1 MRFLTL
7 LVLALATSAGAAE
20 TVLPLWPEGVPGKRV
35 ELSKSTLDK
44 IGPKGSTAG
53 HETFISDPSITVYP
67 AANPNGAAVIV
78 CPGGGYWFLSTNNE
92 GTGVCE
98 WLNSFGV
105 TALLLRYR
113 TPTSDETFPYNY
125 PVQDLQ
131 RSLGLVRTHAKEWHV
146 DPKRVGVIGFSA
158 GGNLV
163 GHASWD
169 RTPRTYEQKTGVD
182 NPLGPDFT
190 IFVYGGGFLEPEKKL
205 AFREGFSVPA
215 DAPPCFFVVA
225 HDDKS
230 NPIEAAELYLGY
242 KRQNLPAEIHI
253 YSQGGHGFG
262 TRKKNLPV
270 DGWLKAASEWME
282 ASGFLKANK

>member
-1 MRFLTL
+1 MRYPTLIFLAI
-7 LVLALATSAGAAE
+7 VASAAAAE
-20 TVLPLWPEGVPGKRV
+20 TKLPLWPEGGQGKRV
-35 ELSKSTLDK
+35 EPSKTTLDK
-44 IGPKGSTAG
+44 IGPKGSAPG
-53 HETFISDPSITVYP
+53 HETFINDPSITVYP

-78 CPGGGYWFLSTNNE
+78 CPGGGYWFLSTQNE

-98 WLNSFGV
+98 WLNSIGV
-105 TALLLRYR
+105 TGILLRYR
-113 TPTSDETFPYNY
+113 TPTSDEAVPYNY

-131 RSLGLVRTHAKEWHV
+131 RSLGIVRNRSKEWGI

-158 GGNLV
+158 GANLI

-169 RTPRTYEQKTGVD
+169 RAPRTFEQRPDTD
-182 NPLGPDFT
+182 DPRGPDFA
-190 IFVYGGGFLEPEKKL
+190 IFVYGGGFLEPEKRL
-205 AFREGFSVPA
+205 SFREGFSIPS
-215 DAPPCFFVVA
+215 DAPPCFFIVA

-242 KRQNLPAEIHI
+242 KRQNLPAELHI

-270 DGWLKAASEWME
+270 DGWLKAAAEWMDV
-282 ASGFLKANK
+282 SGFLK